1 MQQNAF
7 TNEPKTVQTRSG
19 NEVRIALSGDWTSDI
34 GKDAENFETLLSQ
47 VDNLGQKVVYD
58 FSQLRKLDTVG
69 AWLIVSSSRTLQAKG
84 FEVLFDGLAVP
95 HKILLNEIGL
105 YRVEDPPVIRQSKF
119 VDFLADIGKAMLS
132 TKQDILNGMSFFGE
146 VIAALSRIAV
156 RPKTFRFA
164 SMIAQM
170 EQVAWRGVPIIVLI
184 SFLVGCIIAQ
194 QGIFQL
200 KTFGATVFVVDLIGI
215 LTLRELAVLLTA
227 IMIAGRSGSAYT
239 AELGSM
245 KMNEEVDALR
255 VMGLDPIEV
264 LIVPRILALVIGLPL
279 LTFIASMSGLLGGA
293 ITTSLYGGIPPDVF
307 LSRLQSAIAINTFF
321 AGLIKAPFMAMVIG
335 IIACSEGL
343 SVKGSAESLGRNVTS
358 AVVKSIF
365 MVIVMDGVFAVFYA
379 AIDF

>member
-34 GKDAENFETLLSQ
+34 GKDAENFESALIQ
-47 VDNLGQKVVYD
+47 VDEANKQVIYD
-58 FSQLRKLDTVG
+58 FLQLGRLDTVG
-69 AWLIVSSSRTLQAKG
+69 AWLIISSSRMLQAKG
-84 FEVLFDGLAVP
+84 IEVLFDGLNVP

-105 YRVEDPPVIRQSKF
+105 YRVEEPPVIKQSKF
-119 VDFLADIGKAMLS
+119 VDFLADIGKAMLG

-146 VIAALSRIAV
+146 VIAALFRIMV

-164 SMIAQM
+164 SMVAQM

-200 KTFGATVFVVDLIGI
+200 KTFGATAFVVDLISI

-293 ITTSLYGGIPPDVF
+293 ITSAIYGGITPDVF
-307 LSRLQSAIAINTFF
+307 LSRLQSAIGMNTFF

-343 SVKGSAESLGRNVTS
+343 AVKGSAESLGRNVTS

-365 MVIVMDGVFAVFYA
+365 MVIVMDGIFAIFFA